1 MMSSSLSD
9 PSNFGAKPLDRQR
22 FYGGER
28 VGVGRWAVLDNL
40 GVLWT
45 DDRDALQLGAVE
57 GADAAAA
64 NAIRYELNGYAARGV
79 SATEAFDVTVA
90 DHGSP
95 PIVEGQL
102 VNRSAP

>member
-1 MMSSSLSD
+1 MSSLSD

-28 VGVGRWAVLDNL
+28 VGTGRWAVLDNL

-45 DDRDALQLGAVE
+45 DDREALQLGAVE

-64 NAIRYELNGYAARGV
+64 NALRYELNGSAARGV
-79 SATEAFDVTVA
+79 SATEAFDTTVA
-90 DHGSP
+90 QHGNPAVSS
-95 PIVEGQL
+95 GDL
-102 VNRSAP
+102 STLARR